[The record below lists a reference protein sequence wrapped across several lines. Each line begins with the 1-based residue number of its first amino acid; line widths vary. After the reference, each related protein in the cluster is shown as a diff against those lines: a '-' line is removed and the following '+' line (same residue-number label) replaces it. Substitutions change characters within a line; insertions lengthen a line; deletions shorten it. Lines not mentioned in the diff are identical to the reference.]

1 MTPPLSLKTISPVM
15 FITVAITVLCK
26 WSVVDVDAD
35 DDDHDLSDNDD
46 RDLFDD
52 DNDSFQLFDPHKRH
66 SE

>member
-1 MTPPLSLKTISPVM
+1 M